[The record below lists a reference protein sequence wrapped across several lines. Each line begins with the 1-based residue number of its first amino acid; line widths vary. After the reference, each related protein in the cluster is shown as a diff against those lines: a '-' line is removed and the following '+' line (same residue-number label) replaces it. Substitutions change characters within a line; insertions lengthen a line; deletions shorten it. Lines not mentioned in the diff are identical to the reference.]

1 MFAPVASS
9 VVDSYTII
17 IRFSFTIRISGE
29 YLDLN
34 NGLTAIYRLAVMT
47 LYHHSIDLT
56 RLYAKYQK
64 SGLHPDFSEIM
75 RLEQEL
81 SEAVGELP

>member
-1 MFAPVASS
+1 MFAPAASS

-29 YLDLN
+29 YLNLN

-64 SGLHPDFSEIM
+64 GGLHPDFSEIM